1 MSTFGTC
8 PAEAVRHIEHIGG
21 DWHHAIPI
29 ASCGLRLDVESIR
42 VAVGLWLRT
51 KCLRSTRLR
60 LWHWSRSLYLQ
71 TWCWSNRQT
80 SGPERRRCK
89 GVCVLWRPSHQGAC
103 MVDTT
108 RWQSTRR
115 SDDDSIIPWQRVT
128 AVHTL
133 LADSSV
139 SAAARS
145 GVQQ

>member
-1 MSTFGTC
+1 
-8 PAEAVRHIEHIGG
+8 
-21 DWHHAIPI
+21 
-29 ASCGLRLDVESIR
+29 
-42 VAVGLWLRT
+42 
-51 KCLRSTRLR
+51 
-60 LWHWSRSLYLQ
+60 
-71 TWCWSNRQT
+71 
-80 SGPERRRCK
+80 
-89 GVCVLWRPSHQGAC
+89 